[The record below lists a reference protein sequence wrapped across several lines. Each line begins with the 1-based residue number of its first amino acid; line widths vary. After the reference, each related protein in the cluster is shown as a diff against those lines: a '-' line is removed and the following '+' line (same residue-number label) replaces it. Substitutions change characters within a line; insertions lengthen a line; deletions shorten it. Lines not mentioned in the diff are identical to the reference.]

1 MQWTTRRRESAS
13 ILPWALCGLSLGIAA
28 GFVVSEMLG
37 TSGHRR
43 IGKLFRTNHRRPH
56 SHTPKGRATA
66 IAQVRAALEAEPSL
80 TEHVIEVRSRGHR
93 GLELRGWVTTRSA
106 RTLAHR
112 IARSASGE
120 LEVANR
126 LLVRGEDDRFQVPAR
141 EDVPRPA

>member
-1 MQWTTRRRESAS
+1 MQWTTGRRGSVS

-43 IGKLFRTNHRRPH
+43 IGKLFRSNRHRSH
-56 SHTPKGRATA
+56 HTPKGRATA
-66 IAQVRAALEAEPSL
+66 IAQVREALEADPSL
-80 TEHVIEVRSRGHR
+80 QEHVIEVRSRGHR

>member
-1 MQWTTRRRESAS
+1 MELTTRRRAAVSV
-13 ILPWALCGLSLGIAA
+13 LPWALCGLSIGIAA
-28 GFVVSEMLG
+28 GFIVSEMLG

-43 IGKLFRTNHRRPH
+43 IGRVFRRSHRPH
-56 SHTPKGRATA
+56 HVSRGRSLA
-66 IAQVRAALEAEPSL
+66 IARVRDALEADPSL
-80 TEHVIEVRSRGHR
+80 KEHVIEVRSRGHR

-126 LLVRGEDDRFQVPAR
+126 LLVRGEDDRFQVPVR
-141 EDVPRPA
+141 DDVPRPA

>member
-1 MQWTTRRRESAS
+1 M
-13 ILPWALCGLSLGIAA
+13 
-28 GFVVSEMLG
+28 SEMLG

-43 IGKLFRTNHRRPH
+43 IGKLFRSKNHRPH
-56 SHTPKGRATA
+56 HTPKGRTVV
-66 IAQVRAALEAEPSL
+66 IARVREALESDPAIK
-80 TEHVIEVRSRGHR
+80 EHVIEVRSRGHR

-126 LLVRGEDDRFQVPAR
+126 LLVRGEDDRSRVPAGA
-141 EDVPRPA
+141 DVPRPA